1 MNGLGI
7 VVVGLFSLCAA
18 APDVPLL
25 LLDLTSFHVEGRQTI
40 AVAACARERAVARC
54 VEGGWCNE

>member
-7 VVVGLFSLCAA
+7 VAFGLLTLCAA

-40 AVAACARERAVARC
+40 AVAACARQRAVARC
-54 VEGGWCNE
+54 VEGGWCDE

>member
-7 VVVGLFSLCAA
+7 LAIGMLTVCAA
-18 APDVPLL
+18 APDLPLL

-54 VEGGWCNE
+54 VVGGWCDE